1 MLVKLSDKVYVV
13 RGKAA
18 DVGVQ
23 FGTGADIG
31 YNGISKTKAEK
42 ADHVP
47 IGNKDE
53 VMHELHALVSE
64 SANKWALLRTKR
76 DFLIGKGVEVRT
88 RKIENGE
95 EMFVLDEEPE
105 TIAIE
110 DFLDSIHYK
119 KNLRGRAIDLV
130 WGGRYYVK
138 MTLNPLAKVE
148 RFERVDT
155 FHCRPYRMLDGESV
169 VTRYALNP
177 NFGTKRWKKEENVEL
192 PAFDYEN
199 PTAFP
204 VCIIDV
210 KEVYPG
216 QVYHPIG
223 EWWGTKDSTKV
234 TNKIPKF
241 HDSGLDNGYNIK
253 YHITVPD
260 DYFKKEEYPEGM
272 DEEKLKK
279 QTLDDIGDS
288 MAGIENVDKVVYT
301 FNKVFSD
308 GKYYES
314 GIKITPL
321 PNPMSDD
328 AYMNVLNSM
337 NAMGASGHRL
347 LPAIAGVDTG
357 SGLGT
362 SGKELEST
370 ANFQQGFLTFSDREL
385 LLEDFQILKKI
396 MGWSRNKVLV
406 FKDIQLYTF
415 DVTPAGSESNPTTK
429 QKSDVNKK

>member
-53 VMHELHALVSE
+53 VMHEMHALVSE
-64 SANKWALLRTKR
+64 SANKWPMLRTKR

-95 EMFVLDEEPE
+95 ELFVLDEEPE

-119 KNLRGRAIDLV
+119 KNLRSRAIDLV

-138 MTLNPLAKVE
+138 MTLNPSAKVE

-210 KEVYPG
+210 MDVYPG

-260 DYFKKEEYPEGM
+260 DYFKKEEYPDGM

-308 GKYYES
+308 GKYFES

-337 NAMGASGHRL
+337 IAMGASGHRL
-347 LPAIAGVDTG
+347 LPSMIGADSGN
-357 SGLGT
+357 GLGT
-362 SGKELEST
+362 SGKELEAT

-429 QKSDVNKK
+429 KKSDANKK

>member
-1 MLVKLSDKVYVV
+1 MAVRLTESVYVV
-13 RGKAA
+13 RGKVA

-23 FGTGADIG
+23 FGAGADIG
-31 YNGISKTKAEK
+31 YNGISKAKADK

-53 VMHELHALVSE
+53 IMHELHLLVSE
-64 SANKWALLRTKR
+64 SANKWSLIRTKR
-76 DFLIGKGVEVRT
+76 DLMIGKGVEVRT
-88 RKIENGE
+88 RKIEAGE
-95 EMFVLDEEPE
+95 EVFVLDEEPE

-110 DFLDSIHYK
+110 DFLESIQYK
-119 KNLRGRAIDLV
+119 RNLRARAIDLV

-138 MTLNPLAKVE
+138 MTLAPNAKVE

-155 FHCRPYRMLDGESV
+155 FHCRPYRMLDGESE

-192 PAFDYEN
+192 PAFDPMN
-199 PTAFP
+199 PTAYP

-210 KEVYPG
+210 KDIYPG

-260 DYFKKEEYPEGM
+260 DYFKKEAYEDGY
-272 DEEKLKK
+272 DEERLK
-279 QTLDDIGDS
+279 QETLDQIGDS
-288 MAGIENVDKVVYT
+288 LAGIENVDKVLYT
-301 FNKVFSD
+301 FNKVFTD
-308 GKYYES
+308 GKFYES

-328 AYMNVLNSM
+328 AYMKVLTSM
-337 NAMGASGHRL
+337 TQISTSGHRL
-347 LPAIAGVDTG
+347 LPSMVGVDTG
-357 SGLGT
+357 NGLGT
-362 SGKELEST
+362 SGKELEAT
-370 ANFQQGFLTFSDREL
+370 ANFQQGFLTYSDREL

-406 FKDIQLYTF
+406 FKDIKLYTF